1 MADATSQAQALVR
14 ELSTANLDADDLPN
28 LARNIYVR
36 CLLKV
41 RALGGAH
48 NSAKSVALTVTGNV
62 LKQMVGMHFSPTD
75 VQKLLDEQEKGGGAT
90 AAPAADQPGKPNPI
104 DPYDLGM

>member
-1 MADATSQAQALVR
+1 MADPNSQAQALAR
-14 ELSTANLDADDLPN
+14 ELSTAHYDADDLPN
-28 LARNIYVR
+28 LTRNIYVR

-41 RALGGAH
+41 HAAGGAS

-62 LKQMVGMHFSPTD
+62 LKQIVGMHFTASD
-75 VQKLLDEQEKGGGAT
+75 VQKLLDEEAAGGAG
-90 AAPAADQPGKPNPI
+90 AGDQPKQAAIPI

>member
-1 MADATSQAQALVR
+1 MADASSQTQALAR
-14 ELSTANLDADDLPN
+14 ELSAASYDADDLPN

-41 RALGGAH
+41 HSVGGAN

-62 LKQMVGMHFSPTD
+62 LKQMLGMHFSVSD
-75 VQKLLDEQEKGGGAT
+75 VQKLLDEQEGGGK
-90 AAPAADQPGKPNPI
+90 AASDQPGKPSPI